1 MSGPAQSAGPAAL
14 GLVGVAESNGRFRLH
29 KAPCGGRALRK
40 EAPACRNDRAA
51 HEHLPLQSPLRIN
64 NLALSAAL
72 GRQIDRR
79 KAAESGP
86 GPQ

>member
-1 MSGPAQSAGPAAL
+1 MSGPARSAGLAAI

-29 KAPCGGRALRK
+29 KAPCGGRTLRK

-51 HEHLPLQSPLRIN
+51 HERLPAQFHLKIN
-64 NLALSAAL
+64 DLALSAERA
-72 GRQIDRR
+72 RQIGSR

-86 GPQ
+86 RTQ